1 MKRFNSILLIF
12 AAGVLLI
19 LSQACG
25 FSQQNNASTALSWEQ
40 VKAKFEAANPALRA
54 DAFGVDEM
62 KAAETTAFLRPNPT
76 VGLSTDGFADCTAQ
90 RSRTG
95 NALAALDR
103 HAVGSQH
110 RLPAR
115 ARAQARICACRARRK
130 GRRLPSPSTSIWS
143 AICSSIC
150 ARPLWIRLKPKAVLE
165 LAKADLAYYDNII
178 KISRD
183 RFHAGDIAQIDLDR
197 IELLRVQYEVEIQ
210 IGHRQSAHRQNSTS
224 ATAERTHAGGT
235 VRCDRSVRFC

>member
-76 VGLSTDGFADCTAQ
+76 VGLSTDGIQIAPHSAPGQGTHWQPLTGAQ
-90 RSRTG
+90 LVPSIAYLHEREHKRNLRLQSAQEGTRIAQSEHIDLER
-95 NALAALDR
+95 NLIFNLRAAFVDTLE
-103 HAVGSQH
+103 A
-110 RLPAR
+110 
-115 ARAQARICACRARRK
+115 
-130 GRRLPSPSTSIWS
+130 
-143 AICSSIC
+143 
-150 ARPLWIRLKPKAVLE
+150 KAVLE
-165 LAKADLAYYDNII
+165 PVSY
-178 KISRD
+178 
-183 RFHAGDIAQIDLDR
+183 
-197 IELLRVQYEVEIQ
+197 
-210 IGHRQSAHRQNSTS
+210 
-224 ATAERTHAGGT
+224 THLP
-235 VRCDRSVRFC
+235 C